1 MATDVKL
8 DSAQFE
14 ELMESVGSRHHKDVL
29 AGRVFSQATTPLGLA
44 IPIYTAT
51 TLGGGGM
58 PVWNPPNSK
67 VNVELISLNAERG
80 SGITAFG
87 AYGVMARKLDA
98 IATGAIM
105 TALAEVDPINAMP
118 FSGLRSKVRS
128 SNAGTNKVTAWVA
141 ADFIRSCFAS
151 VPIIDT
157 TAVHVSP
164 TKVVFD
170 PDELIVRPGTL
181 IYLAGTKDS
190 VALFALT
197 LVWKEKDI

>member
-1 MATDVKL
+1 MDLKIEGR
-8 DSAQFE
+8 QFE
-14 ELMESVGSRHHKDVL
+14 ELMEGLSGKHHKAVL
-29 AGRVFSQATTPLGLA
+29 DGRVFSQASTPLGLA

-51 TLGGGGM
+51 ALGGGGM
-58 PVWNPPNSK
+58 PIWNPPNSG
-67 VNVELISLNAERG
+67 VNVELISLNAERA
-80 SGITAFG
+80 SGVTAFG

-98 IATGAIM
+98 IATGAAM

-118 FSGLRSKVRS
+118 FAGRKSKVHS
-128 SNAGTNKVTAWVA
+128 SNAGTNTVTAGA
-141 ADFIRSCFAS
+141 AGDFIRSCFAS

-170 PDELIVRPGTL
+170 PDELIIRPGTL

-197 LVWKEKDI
+197 TLWKETDL

>member
-1 MATDVKL
+1 MELKI

-14 ELMESVGSRHHKDVL
+14 ELMERVGSRHHKDVL

-51 TLGGGGM
+51 ALGGGGM
-58 PVWNPPNSK
+58 PIWNPPNSG
-67 VNVELISLNAERG
+67 VNVEMISLNAERA
-80 SGITAFG
+80 SGVTAFG
-87 AYGVMARKLDA
+87 AYGVMARKLNA
-98 IATGAIM
+98 IATGALM
-105 TALAEVDPINAMP
+105 TALADVDPINAMP
-118 FSGLRSKVRS
+118 FSGRKSRVLS
-128 SNAGTNKVTAWVA
+128 SNAGTNTVTAGVA
-141 ADFIRSCFAS
+141 ADFIRSLFAS

-181 IYLAGTKDS
+181 VYLAGTKDS
-190 VALFALT
+190 VALYALT
-197 LVWKEKDI
+197 WLWKETDL

>member
-1 MATDVKL
+1 MDLQL
-8 DSAQFE
+8 DSNQFE
-14 ELMESVGSRHHKDVL
+14 QLMEALGGKHHADVL

-51 TLGGGGM
+51 ALGGGGM
-58 PVWNPPNSK
+58 PIWNPPNSG
-67 VNVELISLNAERG
+67 VNVQLISLNAERA
-80 SGITAFG
+80 SGVTAFG

-98 IATGAIM
+98 IATGQIM
-105 TALAEVDPINAMP
+105 TAMAEVDPINAMP
-118 FSGLRSKVRS
+118 FAGRKSRVRS
-128 SNAGTNKVTAWVA
+128 SNAGTNTVTAGVA

-170 PDELIVRPGTL
+170 PDELIIRPGTL
-181 IYLAGTKDS
+181 AYLAGTKDS

-197 LVWKEKDI
+197 WLWKETDV